1 MSWVKWI
8 NLILGILVIAAPFF
22 AGTAANTLAL
32 VANIV
37 LGALVIVFAFL
48 LQAFGGKGE
57 AAKTGKA

>member
-8 NLILGILVIAAPFF
+8 NLVLGILVIVAPFF
-22 AGTAANTLAL
+22 AGTAANTVAL
-32 VANIV
+32 VANVV

-48 LQAFGGKGE
+48 LQALGGRGE